1 TDLSFQAEDGIRV
14 FHVTGVQ
21 TCASDL
27 RYPDVSATHI
37 AFVYGGDI
45 WVVPKEGGV
54 ANRLTTPPGEESFPR
69 FSPDGSE
76 IAFTWNYDG
85 NQDIYVIPAA
95 GGSPRRVT
103 HHPAADR
110 LIDWYPDGRSLLFA
124 TSMTSEKDRFNKLYR
139 VPVQGG
145 LPEKPPMPYGEFGA
159 LSADAR
165 LIAYTPG
172 TR

>member
-76 IAFTWNYDG
+76 IAFTGNYDR
-85 NQDIYVIPAA
+85 
-95 GGSPRRVT
+95 SEERRVGIEFRAGLT
-103 HHPAADR
+103 
-110 LIDWYPDGRSLLFA
+110 
-124 TSMTSEKDRFNKLYR
+124 LYR
-139 VPVQGG
+139 LTTDGQ
-145 LPEKPPMPYGEFGA
+145 E
-159 LSADAR
+159 
-165 LIAYTPG
+165 
-172 TR
+172 